1 MDCKKLCLSVF
12 LVPFAT
18 SSNNNADVRIQE
30 LQKDQFEKELELS
43 QMSKMIMEKAEFL
56 DSIKSKGDAIY
67 ASIAH
72 KLNEK
77 EKKEFKNE
85 IAVFEDR
92 FNEALE
98 GKNDVK
104 EVFMK
109 EFLNGDRDIN
119 NEYDRMK
126 FFVMIYSVEDVF
138 LKKLF
143 KCYEKSLQELFQIN
157 NKLKELQKQI

>member
-1 MDCKKLCLSVF
+1 MDYKKLCLSVF
-12 LVPFAT
+12 LVPFAV

-67 ASIAH
+67 SSLAY

-77 EKKEFKNE
+77 EK
-85 IAVFEDR
+85 
-92 FNEALE
+92 
-98 GKNDVK
+98 
-104 EVFMK
+104 K

-119 NEYDRMK
+119 NEYDQMK

-143 KCYEKSLQELFQIN
+143 KRYEKSLQELFQIN